1 MENERN
7 VEKVTDCNKLA
18 TPIEEKKTPEELYE
32 QLIETIH
39 RYHPSDDVSMIEK
52 AYHIADKAHGGQ
64 KRKSG
69 DPYIIHPLHVAI
81 ILAELEMDKESII
94 AGILHDVVEDTPMTL
109 EDLQAEFGEDVAL
122 LVDGVTK
129 LTRLP
134 GMVTRWSCR
143 RRTCARCS
151 SQWRRTFE

>member
-69 DPYIIHPLHVAI
+69 DPYIIQPASCSDYSGRAGDGQGVHH
-81 ILAELEMDKESII
+81 
-94 AGILHDVVEDTPMTL
+94 AGICMTL
-109 EDLQAEFGEDVAL
+109 WKTL
-122 LVDGVTK
+122 L
-129 LTRLP
+129 
-134 GMVTRWSCR
+134 
-143 RRTCARCS
+143 
-151 SQWRRTFE
+151 